1 MRHSARCVSGFRQN
15 AFYAKWPVP
24 LGMRTNSVDMDT
36 VIETMILDVEEEN
49 GVEYEWVKDDE
60 WDKWPVPLSH
70 YKEGPSEEGP

>member
-1 MRHSARCVSGFRQN
+1 MYQVLDKMLFMPNDLSLWHASFTLGKYLNTSFSQRN
-15 AFYAKWPVP
+15 T

-60 WDKWPVPLSH
+60 
-70 YKEGPSEEGP
+70 